1 MNKIEIELDGV
12 VRIVERNS
20 NDEVVS
26 SSQLDNQLVLKI
38 LRRSVEL
45 GIEMLVEE
53 YEKNKKPD
61 DIE

>member
-38 LRRSVEL
+38 LRRSLEL